1 MLNKQRLLVVDDS
14 TEITG
19 LIGQIAETSGFD
31 VHTLNDSSFF
41 FKKFDALNPD
51 LVCIDIHMPD
61 VDGIEILR
69 WLSGRSTSVGI
80 IILSGGDPLF
90 SKVAERIG
98 QAAKLNV
105 RTIEKPFR
113 IEDMREALGSMA
125 GSGDSASRER
135 MRRDRL
141 AGEVARGA

>member
-1 MLNKQRLLVVDDS
+1 MFDKQRLLVVDDS
-14 TEITG
+14 TEITN
-19 LIGQIAETSGFD
+19 LIGEIAETAGFD

-41 FKKFDALNPD
+41 FKEFDDLRPD

-69 WLSGRSTSVGI
+69 WLSGRGTSVGV

-98 QAAKLNV
+98 EAAKLCV
-105 RTIEKPFR
+105 QTVEKPFR
-113 IEDMREALGSMA
+113 IEDLRAVLGTMA
-125 GSGDSASRER
+125 AHQH
-135 MRRDRL
+135 
-141 AGEVARGA
+141 AGTA